1 MAKNSPNN
9 FTLKIC
15 LFGANYIVKNS
26 AKSKYVYIGYG
37 IAFDGLGS
45 WSFGNDFARN
55 VIIFGVDNSSSSQ
68 ADDCKINFLVLGEGS
83 TDDINSSICKAEK
96 SLILILVK
104 QRKTFV

>member
-1 MAKNSPNN
+1 M
-9 FTLKIC
+9 
-15 LFGANYIVKNS
+15 FGANYIVKNR

-37 IAFDGLGS
+37 IAFNGLGS

-83 TDDINSSICKAEK
+83 TISIF
-96 SLILILVK
+96 
-104 QRKTFV
+104 KTWHDFLHKHVWFFSQLQCY